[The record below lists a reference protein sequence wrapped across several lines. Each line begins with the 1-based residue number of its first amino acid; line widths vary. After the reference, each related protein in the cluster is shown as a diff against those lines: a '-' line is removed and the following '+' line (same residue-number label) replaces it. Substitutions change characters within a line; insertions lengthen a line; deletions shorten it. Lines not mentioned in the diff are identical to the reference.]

1 MCVCGGG
8 VVFVYFMQAKS
19 EGFPV
24 IFPLC
29 LLTRSRGREGEGVDG
44 RELSSTFFFCLAK
57 KDIL

>member
-1 MCVCGGG
+1 MVNEEQRQMVVVVCVCVCVGGGG

-29 LLTRSRGREGEGVDG
+29 LLTRSRGREGGG
-44 RELSSTFFFCLAK
+44 G
-57 KDIL
+57 